1 MVKFVIQF
9 HDPADLDRFEDS
21 YNQFLAAIEQMPLI
35 RRRQVNAV
43 LGSPMGQTNL
53 YRVLEVYFDDYDH
66 LNEALNSPAGQA
78 AGGKL
83 AQFETGAVDMYFAE
97 VFEESGARTEQTEVS
112 S

>member
-1 MVKFVIQF
+1 MVKFVILF
-9 HDPADLDRFEDS
+9 HDPADLDLFEGT
-21 YNQFLAAIEQMPLI
+21 YNSFLARIEQIPLI

-43 LGSPMGQTNL
+43 LGSPLGQTNL
-53 YRVLEVYFDDYDH
+53 YRVLEVYFDDYDN

-78 AGGKL
+78 AGGEL
-83 AQFETGAVDMYFAE
+83 TRFESGVVDMYFAE